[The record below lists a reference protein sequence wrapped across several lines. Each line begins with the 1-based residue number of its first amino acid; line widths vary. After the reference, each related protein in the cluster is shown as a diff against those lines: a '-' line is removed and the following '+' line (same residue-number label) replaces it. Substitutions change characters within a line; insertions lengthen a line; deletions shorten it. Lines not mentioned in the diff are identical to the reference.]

1 MLSENVRILYINT
14 VYSNAFNSTDDFDCL
29 FTCCVYRFWYVV
41 TKNINKYKSYEHL
54 LQRGFSVATAKT
66 CVCKILT
73 FHENRKEE
81 FLIWVCIVEHP
92 DVDDTIGKFLGLNG
106 VSGSRRLEM
115 AGNGGASRNIDFA
128 ARSFDVSIELDVNF
142 KQRYYKELPT
152 LTFKVGHTC
161 RVQFKT
167 ICRIKPLLCDDI
179 EKYGVIRYNIGSET
193 IHEVHID
200 TAGPI
205 PDFEGES
212 CGLSFSI
219 Y

>member
-1 MLSENVRILYINT
+1 MRILYINT
-14 VYSNAFNSTDDFDCL
+14 VYSNIFNSADDFDITRYDCL
-29 FTCCVYRFWYVV
+29 FTFCVYRFWYVV
-41 TKNINKYKSYEHL
+41 TKEINKYKSYEHL
-54 LQRGFSVATAKT
+54 LERGFSVSIAKT

-92 DVDDTIGKFLGLNG
+92 DVDDTISKFLGLNG

-115 AGNGGASRNIDFA
+115 ARNGGVSRNIDFA

-161 RVQFKT
+161 RVQFKA
-167 ICRIKPLLCDDI
+167 ICRINPLLCDDI
-179 EKYGVIRYNIGSET
+179 EKYGVIRYITGSET
-193 IHEVHID
+193 LHEVHID
-200 TAGPI
+200 TAGN
-205 PDFEGES
+205 FEGEA
-212 CGLSFSI
+212 
-219 Y
+219 